1 MAEHISH
8 VDQLVDYNQLVC
20 NKILASQEIMGLIS
34 NMPDLNLDSDA
45 AAEWEDHV
53 IDHAWVDDTV
63 QEAGAF
69 VTVDVDIPS
78 VQNGTIKDM
87 RVYVEVLVSKTYMKL
102 SPSLFK
108 GCKGNRRD
116 NIVRQI
122 DLLLNGSH
130 EFGIGRLDLRN
141 IRTVNTANKFAGKL
155 LTYDV
160 ADFARDRTRLDHVR

>member
-1 MAEHISH
+1 MSKLTHI
-8 VDQLVDYNQLVC
+8 DQLVDYNQLVV
-20 NKILASQEIMGLIS
+20 NRILASQEVMALIS
-34 NMPDLNLDSDA
+34 NDPNLNLDSDA
-45 AAEWEDHV
+45 AAEWEEHV

-69 VTVDVDIPS
+69 ITVDVDIPLMS
-78 VQNGTIKDM
+78 SGTIKEM

-122 DLLLNGSH
+122 DLLLNGSLD
-130 EFGIGRLDLRN
+130 FGIGRLDLKN
-141 IRTVNTANKFAGKL
+141 IRTVTTANKFAGKL
-155 LTYDV
+155 LTYEV
-160 ADFARDRTRLDHVR
+160 SDFARDRSKLQYV